1 MKNPNKIPKINNLKQ
16 NTKKYIIVYT
26 LSYSNHLLGVTINN
40 TLIDKI
46 IPIVKQILAIVIVSI
61 LKSTVIKY

>member
-1 MKNPNKIPKINNLKQ
+1 MKAPNKIPKINNLKQ
-16 NTKKYIIVYT
+16 NSKKYIIVYT

-46 IPIVKQILAIVIVSI
+46 IPIVKQEVAIMNASI
-61 LKSTVIKY
+61 LKNTVIKY